1 MFGYTIALGGLI
13 YYKIGSEQAHAA
25 YKRLTADDDST
36 FNRFRRSLWAKI
48 GAGVLVTFVALA
60 LFHGLARGGR
70 GIDTAS
76 TQTGL
81 TGNPEP
87 EMMDAYNPHMDS
99 EMDYDE
105 AHDLDSFDPSGTV
118 GSHYE
123 AGVVDDLHS
132 HYSTGHDEPPSPH
145 YTTGV
150 VHDIPHHPTHP
161 LDVVLYIAPGT
172 SNATI
177 SIFEQILSHPRISA
191 PRVIAYGHEPP
202 PFSVAHFIPLS
213 SIISPSLAYLDYIT
227 QHYDE
232 LPEHTIF
239 LHTDVDAQHLPSTIL
254 SRYQAQTGVAE
265 LSAGGYAVCNCLD
278 CLDSLQSSLPKASEL
293 FALTN
298 QGICSASEQLLV
310 FYPTHLPPT

>member
-1 MFGYTIALGGLI
+1 MFGYAIALGGLI

-25 YKRLTADDDST
+25 YMKLTGDHDST
-36 FNRFRRSLWAKI
+36 FNRLRRSLWAKI
-48 GAGVLVTFVALA
+48 GVGVLVTFVVLA

-87 EMMDAYNPHMDS
+87 EMMDAYNPPMDS

-105 AHDLDSFDPSGTV
+105 AHDLDSFDPSETV

-123 AGVVDDLHS
+123 AGVVDELHP
-132 HYSTGHDEPPSPH
+132 HYNTGHDEPPAPH

-150 VHDIPHHPTHP
+150 VHDVPHRPIRS

-172 SNATI
+172 SNSTI
-177 SIFEQILSHPRISA
+177 SIFEEILTHPLISA
-191 PRVIAYGHEPP
+191 PRVIAYGHEAP
-202 PFSVAHFIPLS
+202 PFSVTDFVPLN

-227 QHYDE
+227 LHYDE

-239 LHTDVDAQHLPSTIL
+239 LHTDVDARHLPSTIL
-254 SRYQAQTGVAE
+254 SRYLPQTGVAE

-298 QGICSASEQLLV
+298 HDICSAGDRLLV
-310 FYPTHLPPT
+310 SYAPCLPST